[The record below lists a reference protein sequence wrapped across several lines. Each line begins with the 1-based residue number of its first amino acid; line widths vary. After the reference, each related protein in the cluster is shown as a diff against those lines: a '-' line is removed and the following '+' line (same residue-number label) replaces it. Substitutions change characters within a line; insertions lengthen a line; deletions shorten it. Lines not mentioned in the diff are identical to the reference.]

1 MATEMISN
9 LKTIVRG
16 VYDIQKLRQ
25 ATGNRIVI
33 NFKCKLGIEPGSKEP
48 EESPEEA
55 INILDTLRKEY
66 RLLTAGVVRL
76 PRKVR
81 QTENGLISTMTELIL
96 VDQYF
101 GLESSEARHFKQLE
115 KVLADYPIWTD
126 YLKGV
131 KGVGPAMASVMIT
144 EFDIH
149 KAKYSSSMWKYAG
162 LDVVN
167 GAGRSR
173 KKEHLVESSYLDKDG
188 VEKTKQGISFNP
200 FLKSKLVGVLGS
212 SFLRAGALNNP
223 YRKVYDDYR
232 HRLDNMPAHEEK
244 SKGHKHNMAI
254 RYMIKMFIIDL
265 YTNWKAIEGLPA
277 FPPYHETKLG
287 LNHAC
292 VESHGDEVNH
302 NGKES
307 HKSLMYRAIR

>member
-1 MATEMISN
+1 MAAEMISN

-48 EESPEEA
+48 EQSPKDA

-66 RLLTAGVVRL
+66 KLLTAGIVRL
-76 PRKVR
+76 PNKIRK
-81 QTENGLISTMTELIL
+81 TKNGLISTMTELIL

-101 GLESSEARHFKQLE
+101 GLEASEARHFKQLE

-131 KGVGPAMASVMIT
+131 KGIGPAMASVMIT

-162 LDVVN
+162 LDVLN
-167 GAGRSR
+167 GVGRSR
-173 KKEHLVESSYLDKDG
+173 TKDHLIESTYLDKDG
-188 VEKTKQGISFNP
+188 KEQTKQGISFNP
-200 FLKSKLVGVLGS
+200 FLKSKLIGVLGS
-212 SFLRAGALNNP
+212 SFLRAGVINNP
-223 YRKVYDDYR
+223 YSKIYNDYKQ
-232 HRLDNMPAHEEK
+232 RLNNMPAHEEK

-265 YTNWKAIEGLPA
+265 YTHWKAIEGLPA
-277 FPPYHETKLG
+277 FPPYHEAKLG
-287 LNHAC
+287 LNH
-292 VESHGDEVNH
+292 
-302 NGKES
+302 
-307 HKSLMYRAIR
+307 KSQEPQWRIVDQKSQEPQPDGMYQSLV